1 MFEPA
6 NLADSA
12 REDGET
18 DRKSS
23 LRGKKLQLNID
34 EMDNISECDLD
45 SNKNTTAKQ
54 IAFIEFDLNKQQQQH
69 SGENDKNDTLTE
81 ED

>member
-1 MFEPA
+1 
-6 NLADSA
+6 
-12 REDGET
+12 
-18 DRKSS
+18 
-23 LRGKKLQLNID
+23 
-34 EMDNISECDLD
+34 MDNISECDLD

-54 IAFIEFDLNKQQQQH
+54 IAFIEFDLNKH